1 MKYNILPILQ
11 NLLVLPSPSGSEE
24 RITNAF
30 IENIKNNVDEVK
42 KDTLGNIIAIK
53 KGVSNKKMMIVAH
66 ADEVGFM
73 VTKIDERGFVSVR
86 PIGGIDAN
94 LMPGMKLAIYGYTS
108 HKKGGTSTKF

>member
-53 KGVSNKKMMIVAH
+53 KV
-66 ADEVGFM
+66 
-73 VTKIDERGFVSVR
+73 
-86 PIGGIDAN
+86 
-94 LMPGMKLAIYGYTS
+94 
-108 HKKGGTSTKF
+108 